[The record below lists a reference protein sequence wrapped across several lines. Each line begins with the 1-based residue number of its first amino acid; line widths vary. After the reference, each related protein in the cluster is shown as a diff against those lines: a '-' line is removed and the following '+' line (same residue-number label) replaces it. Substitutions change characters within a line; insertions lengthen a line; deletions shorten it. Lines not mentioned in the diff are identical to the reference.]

1 MKKFILSI
9 AVTITGACGP
19 NGGSDLA
26 VADKAQPIRNGFLV
40 DMALTPAPEGKC
52 LEGGVTQNYYYDLNS
67 NGELDPGEDTGLV
80 SAVDCYSGVI
90 AKTNPCGK
98 TDGVNCEIPTKSNQP
113 ILKDCKDATNEQKLT
128 AASILSF
135 NGKKD
140 VPLESAC
147 AQLVE
152 LSKTV
157 TDTDV
162 YLHRSNNL
170 SFDDYSILTIMTN
183 INGLAID
190 GMGSAQKEIRNI
202 SSLKILPYRILGE
215 LRLTDLDFTDISF
228 FDFLPQKGAKNV
240 AIYNSNIVGF
250 SKLSSWSYISKS
262 PIVEII
268 NSTAIRTAGPR
279 F

>member
-1 MKKFILSI
+1 MKKYILSI
-9 AVTITGACGP
+9 AVTITGSCGP

-52 LEGGVTQNYYYDLNS
+52 PEGGVTQNYYYDLNG
-67 NGELDPGEDTGLV
+67 NGELDPGEDNGLV
-80 SAVDCYSGVI
+80 SAVDCYSGFLQ
-90 AKTNPCGK
+90 ATNPCETGK
-98 TDGVNCEIPTKSNQP
+98 VKCEIPTKSNQP
-113 ILKDCKDATNEQKLT
+113 ILKDCKDATNEQKST
-128 AASILSF
+128 AAEILRF

-147 AQLVE
+147 GQLVE
-152 LSKTV
+152 LSKSV

-162 YLHRSNNL
+162 YLHRSKNL

-183 INGLAID
+183 INGLVID
-190 GMGSAQKEIRNI
+190 GKGSSQKEIRNI
-202 SSLKILPYRILGE
+202 SSLKSLPYRILGE
-215 LRLTDLDFTDISF
+215 LRLTDADFKGISF
-228 FDFLPQKGAKNV
+228 VDFLPEKGAKNV
-240 AIYNSNIVGF
+240 TIYNSNIVGF

-262 PIVEII
+262 PILEII
-268 NSTAIRTAGPR
+268 NSTAIHTTGPR

>member
-52 LEGGVTQNYYYDLNS
+52 PEGGVTQNYYYDLNS

-98 TDGVNCEIPTKSNQP
+98 TDGVNCEIPMKSNQP

-128 AASILSF
+128 AAEILKD
-135 NGKKD
+135 NGKSGI
-140 VPLESAC
+140 PLEDAC
-147 AQLVE
+147 SQLVE
-152 LSKTV
+152 LTKSV

-162 YLHRSNNL
+162 NLHTGKIL
-170 SFDDYSILTIMTN
+170 SFDDYSIVTIMSN
-183 INGLAID
+183 INNILLD
-190 GMGSAQKEIRNI
+190 GRGSAQKEIRNI
-202 SSLKILPYRILGE
+202 SSLKNVPNRMLGE
-215 LRLTDLDFTDISF
+215 LRLSALDFRSISF
-228 FDFLPQKGAKNV
+228 LDFLPQKGAKFV
-240 AIYNSNIVGF
+240 RIDSSNLVGF
-250 SKLSSWSYISKS
+250 SQLSSWSYVTKS
-262 PIVEII
+262 PIVEVV
-268 NSTAIRTAGPR
+268 NSTKIITVGPR